1 MRYNLL
7 QLFLNFNVYEPSVRF
22 LFCSSN
28 AANATYMAVVAA
40 SSIATK
46 FHEDF
51 EICVFKK

>member
-1 MRYNLL
+1 
-7 QLFLNFNVYEPSVRF
+7 VIF

-28 AANATYMAVVAA
+28 AANATAHVCMIIVVA

-51 EICVFKK
+51 EICVFKIGRVFYAILCFQVFV